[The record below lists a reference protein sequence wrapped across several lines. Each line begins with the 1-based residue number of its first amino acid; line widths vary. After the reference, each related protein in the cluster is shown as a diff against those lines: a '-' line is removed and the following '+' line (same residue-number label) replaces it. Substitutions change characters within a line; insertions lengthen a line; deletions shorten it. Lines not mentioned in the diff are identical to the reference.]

1 MESGF
6 VKVGDKSRIAPG
18 KMKNVNFGGKDI
30 LVVNVDDNFYAI
42 GLKCTHA
49 GGDLSTGT
57 LEGTVVTCP
66 KHHAK
71 FDVTT
76 GKVVS
81 QPKMG
86 FLHPKANDAASY
98 PAKVEQE
105 SVLVKL

>member
-6 VKVGDKSRIAPG
+6 VKVGDKSEIVPG
-18 KMKNVNFGGKDI
+18 KMKNVNLGGKDI
-30 LVVNVDDNFYAI
+30 LVVNVDGNFYAI

-49 GGDLSTGT
+49 GGDLSVGI

-81 QPKMG
+81 QPKIG
-86 FLHPKANDAASY
+86 LFHPKANDAVTY
-98 PAKVEQE
+98 PAKVEQD